1 MTYYTLIAFITIIFL
16 AREITTYKTIKS
28 KDDLIDR
35 MSNKL
40 MAKDFKEYH
49 EATTPTP
56 VYAPVSGDDEELY
69 NREIESVKV

>member
-1 MTYYTLIAFITIIFL
+1 MIVYSLIVFVTIIFI

-28 KDDLIDR
+28 KDELIDR
-35 MSNKL
+35 VTNKL

-49 EATTPTP
+49 ETVTPLP

-69 NREIESVKV
+69 NREIESMKV